1 MCQTEESHSQGRET
15 LLPRRKI
22 GLSATE
28 GQEEGAKSSEVKNW
42 VHVFSRPGI
51 FETTQ
56 LPLPTIYTFRR
67 TSDWLNLI
75 LLIYKIF
82 G

>member
-1 MCQTEESHSQGRET
+1 MCETEEDYSQGRET
-15 LLPRRKI
+15 LLPCREI
-22 GLSATE
+22 GPGPTE
-28 GQEEGAKSSEVKNW
+28 RQEEGAQSSEVSW
-42 VHVFSRPGI
+42 VHVFHRPGI

>member
-1 MCQTEESHSQGRET
+1 MCQTEESHSQKRET
-15 LLPRRKI
+15 LLPGREI
-22 GLSATE
+22 GLSASQR
-28 GQEEGAKSSEVKNW
+28 QEEGTPHSEVNW

-75 LLIYKIF
+75 LLVYKIF